1 MKKIIITIYILLISM
16 NVFAQ
21 TLDINQSLP
30 ENQRVK
36 KGVLKNGMT
45 YYIYK
50 TDVVKNAASYY
61 IIQNVGSILEN
72 EDQLGLAHF
81 LEHMAFNGTKNYPGK
96 GVLTTLQKYGAVFGD
111 DINAHTAFDETVY
124 NMNNIPT
131 KDGMIDKSLLI
142 LHDWANELSLEENEI
157 DAERGVVTEEKRTRN
172 NGQMRV
178 ILNSLPEMYVGSKYA
193 DRVPIGSMDIVAN
206 FKYKTLRDYYHD
218 WYRTDL
224 QAIAVI
230 GDFDEKEIE
239 QKIIKL
245 FSKIP
250 AVKNPKER
258 FYVTIPEN
266 EEMLYKLSMDKEVS
280 TSSINFNI
288 HSNKNLKDETV
299 LDLKNSLLDN
309 IFTSLLSK
317 RFNEYSQKTDAPFL
331 MAFSGIKSLSRTEN
345 NFTTY
350 ISPKSNQ
357 QQDAFKTA
365 LQIINK
371 AVKFGFTQSEID
383 REIAILSNYY
393 ETQISQEKTFPHSA
407 IETSIEMNYLENETF
422 TDAKAEYEIAKLIFQ
437 QLSVKQV
444 QDHLKKYYT
453 NENRVLL
460 VTGVEGR
467 NNLSKKDALHIINE
481 VENDKTLQPYVDAFS
496 GKTLLSDTTIKPG
509 KIVSETENK
518 EIEATTFVLSNGIN
532 VHHKYYDKEV
542 NSVQLLAVSFGGT
555 SLLNDED
562 LPSASQVQA
571 LSYMSGVGDYKATD
585 LIKVL
590 AGKTASA
597 GITLSG
603 LSESVT
609 GSSTTKD
616 VETMLQLTYL
626 RFVKPRFDKD
636 SYEVLIHNAKNIREV
651 SKKNIQIRMMDSV
664 SVTLYGKNN
673 PKERIQDDAYIQDI
687 SFEKIKKIYLDRFND
702 ASDFEFF
709 ITGDVKKEDLKPLLE
724 KYIASI
730 PTKNTKETWKDN
742 SVSWVQKNIDK
753 DIYLKM
759 EDPKTSVN
767 ISYKNDVKW
776 GSKNQYLMS
785 SLQDIL
791 KLRFTETLREEE
803 GGTYGANVYGMLYK
817 RPKNEA
823 RLMIMFD
830 CNPEKAEKLISIVH
844 REIDKIKQ
852 GEISSTDL
860 EKTLTNY
867 KKQLAERVEKNDYA
881 QKLLYNYFVEGKNIS
896 DPKYNIEILNSLTKK
911 DLQDFTN
918 EFIQDAKSYEIVF
931 KPKK

>member
-1 MKKIIITIYILLISM
+1 MKKIIITFCVLLVSM

-21 TLDINQSLP
+21 TLDLNEPLP
-30 ENQRVK
+30 ENQKVK
-36 KGVLKNGMT
+36 KGILKNGMT

-72 EDQLGLAHF
+72 ENQLGLAHF
-81 LEHMAFNGTKNYPGK
+81 LEHMAFNGTRNYPGK

-142 LHDWANELSLEENEI
+142 LHDWANELSLEEDEI
-157 DAERGVVTEEKRTRN
+157 DAERGVVTEEKRTRE

-178 ILNSLPEMYVGSKYA
+178 LMNSLPEMYVGTKYA
-193 DRVPIGSMDIVAN
+193 ERVPIGSMDIVAN

-230 GDFDEKEIE
+230 GDFDEKEME

-266 EEMLYKLSMDKEVS
+266 KEMLYKLSMDKEVS
-280 TSSINFNI
+280 TSSISFNI
-288 HSNKNLKDETV
+288 HHNKNLKDETV

-309 IFTSLLSK
+309 IITSLLSK

-331 MAFSGIKSLSRTEN
+331 MGFSGVKSLSRTES
-345 NFTTY
+345 NFMVY
-350 ISPKSNQ
+350 ISPKPNQ
-357 QQDAFKTA
+357 QHDAFKTA
-365 LQIINK
+365 LQIINR

-383 REIAILSNYY
+383 REIETLSNYY
-393 ETQISQEKTFPHSA
+393 ETQISQEESMPHAA
-407 IETSIEMNYLENETF
+407 IEISIEMNYLENETF
-422 TDAKAEYEIAKLIFQ
+422 TDAKAEYEIAKLIFN
-437 QLSVKQV
+437 QLTIKQV
-444 QDHLKKYYT
+444 QDHLKKHYT
-453 NENRVLL
+453 KENRVLL

-467 NNLSKKDALHIINE
+467 NNLSKKEAISIINE
-481 VENDKTLQPYVDAFS
+481 VENDKTLQPYVDTFS
-496 GKTLLSDTTIKPG
+496 GKTLLSGITIKPG
-509 KIVSETENK
+509 KISSETENK
-518 EIEATTFVLSNGIN
+518 EIEATTFVLNNGIN
-532 VHHKYYDKEV
+532 VHYKYYDKEV
-542 NSVQLLAVSFGGT
+542 NSVQLLAISFGGR

-562 LPSASQVQA
+562 LPSASQVPSLAQ
-571 LSYMSGVGDYKATD
+571 MSGIGDYKATD
-585 LIKVL
+585 LMKVL
-590 AGKTASA
+590 AGKTASS
-597 GITLSG
+597 GIMLSS
-603 LSESVT
+603 LTESVI

-636 SYEVLIHNAKNIREV
+636 SYEVLMHNAKNMQEFR
-651 SKKNIQIRMMDSV
+651 KKNIQIRMMDSV
-664 SVTLYGKNN
+664 SVALYGKNN
-673 PKERIQDDAYIQDI
+673 PKKRLQDDAYVNDI

-702 ASDFEFF
+702 ALDFDFF
-709 ITGDVKKEDLKPLLE
+709 ITGDVKKEDLKPLLV

-730 PTKNTKETWKDN
+730 PTKNTKEIWKDN
-742 SVSWVQKNIDK
+742 SVNWLQKNTDK

-776 GSKNQYLMS
+776 GSKNQYLLS
-785 SLQDIL
+785 TLKDVL

-803 GGTYGANVYGMLYK
+803 GGTYGATVYSTLFK
-817 RPKNEA
+817 IPKNEA
-823 RLMIMFD
+823 RLSITFD

-844 REIDKIKQ
+844 REIDKIKN
-852 GEISSTDL
+852 GEISQTDL
-860 EKTLTNY
+860 DKTITNY
-867 KKQLAERVEKNDYA
+867 KKQLAERVEKNEYA

-896 DPKYNIEILNSLTKK
+896 DSKNNIEILNTLTKK

-918 EFIQDAKSYEIVF
+918 EFIEDSRSYEIVF